1 MRIISIVAAAAML
14 ASPVFAQQAQRSSNP
29 EGVQIKGNTDIKAKN
44 TNTTAMAIGD
54 NTHAA
59 ITTGVIKGGTTIKG
73 NTTIKAQQTNSTAMA
88 IGKNT
93 SAVNEAGVI
102 GGK

>member
-14 ASPVFAQQAQRSSNP
+14 ASPVFAQQTQRSSNP

-44 TNTTAMAIGD
+44 KNTTAMSIGSD
-54 NTHAA
+54 NTAA
-59 ITTGVIKGGTTIKG
+59 ITTGAIKGGTTIKG
-73 NTTIKAQQTNSTAMA
+73 NTTIKAEQTNSTAMA
-88 IGKNT
+88 IGKGNT
-93 SAVNEAGVI
+93 AVNEAGVI